1 MKSAIRHEFF
11 VAKTLDLALTSAYYF
26 FFALAA
32 SIALN
37 FLTQIYESYSSRFIS
52 RDGQK
57 QKPLPQLMFEVV
69 ANIFFLLFALWIIR
83 NVVERIPYPLE
94 GYGGYVHAR
103 LSLPTII
110 ALSSVVMLFFQT
122 SLMDKIREVNT
133 RVFAAAKLS
142 DTWLGRTMKNI

>member
-11 VAKTLDLALTSAYYF
+11 VAKTLDLALTSTYYF

-32 SIALN
+32 SMALN
-37 FLTQIYESYSSRFIS
+37 FLTQIYETYSSRFINNGAKK
-52 RDGQK
+52 D
-57 QKPLPQLMFEVV
+57 KPLPQLMFEVV
-69 ANIFFLLFALWIIR
+69 ANIFFLLFVLWIIR
-83 NVVERIPYPLE
+83 NVVERIPFPLE
-94 GYGGYVHAR
+94 GYGGYAHAR

-122 SLMDKIREVNT
+122 SLMDKIRELNA